1 MPIVTT
7 TTFLRKGNKILLAT
21 KKRGFGVG
29 KIMGVGGKQEAG
41 ERIEDTAIRE
51 VEEEIGVHI
60 TKIERMATVIFDDLY
75 YRDEPERVPMY
86 VFIAT
91 EWEGEPQESDEV
103 KPEWFTLSDI
113 PYNKMW
119 SDAQVYLPRVIRG
132 EKFEAYFRYNEKDEC
147 VEQWTRAI
155 PEKILAR
162 LSDAQLGMPEHD
174 PIDQPFY
181 YRVTARGI
189 LVDDAG
195 RVGLMQMS
203 DKFCV
208 TPGGGIDEGEFIEEA
223 LRRELV
229 EEAGYEVSIV
239 SPLGRVIEE
248 HHWSNM
254 HSVDFYFLCHP
265 EKAVANRL
273 TDGET
278 EKGLKLVWFDSIDD
292 AIEYIKDRD
301 SDFVEEWKRPFF
313 IARDTAALSEA
324 KRVLKMRKFGRGS
337 LGGQHG

>member
-7 TTFLRKGNKILLAT
+7 TTFLRKDNKILLAT

-29 KIMGVGGKQEAG
+29 KIMGVGGKQEND
-41 ERIEDTAIRE
+41 ERIEETAIRE

-75 YRDEPERVPMY
+75 YRNEPERVPMY

-103 KPEWFTLSDI
+103 KPEWYTLSDI
-113 PYNKMW
+113 PYEKMW
-119 SDAQVYLPRVIRG
+119 EDAQVYLPRVIRG

-147 VEQWTRAI
+147 VEQWVHEI
-155 PEKILAR
+155 PEKIIAH
-162 LSDAQLGMPEHD
+162 LSDAQLGMPEHEPVD
-174 PIDQPFY
+174 RPFY
-181 YRVTARGI
+181 HRFTARGI
-189 LVDDAG
+189 LIDDTG

-223 LRRELV
+223 LRRELI
-229 EEAGYEVSIV
+229 EEAGYEVSII
-239 SPLGRVIEE
+239 SPLGRIIEE
-248 HHWSNM
+248 RHWGNM
-254 HSVDFYFLCHP
+254 YGVDFYYLCRP
-265 EKAVANRL
+265 EKAVANHL
-273 TDGET
+273 TDGEAQ
-278 EKGLKLVWFDSIDD
+278 KDLKLVWFKDFNT
-292 AIEYIKDRD
+292 AIEALRD
-301 SDFVEEWKRPFF
+301 KTSVFVEDYKRPFF
-313 IARDTAALSEA
+313 IARDIAALREA
-324 KRVLKMRKFGRGS
+324 ERVLKMRKLGRGS